1 MRRLLYLLSA
11 AGFALFFAGLYAS
24 RRSEPQSGGRPVYSG
39 QIFDINHATADELR
53 SIDGL
58 AEYVDRILDE
68 RPFNSKIDL
77 LERMV
82 IPDLVYNDIKH
93 RITVRHA
100 A

>member
-1 MRRLLYLLSA
+1 MPRFLYLLSA
-11 AGFALFFAGLYAS
+11 AGFALFLSGLYSS
-24 RRSEPQSGGRPVYSG
+24 RRTEPRRRARPVYSG
-39 QIFDINHATADELR
+39 QIFDINHATPDELR

-58 AEYVDRILDE
+58 ADYVDRILDE
-68 RPFNSKIDL
+68 RPFTSKIDL

-82 IPDLVYNDIKH
+82 IPELVYNEIKH

>member
-1 MRRLLYLLSA
+1 MRLLYVLSA
-11 AGFALFFAGLYAS
+11 IGYALFCSGLYAS
-24 RRSEPQSGGRPVYSG
+24 RQAQPQRRMRRVYSG
-39 QIFDINHATADELR
+39 QVFDINHASPEELR
-53 SIDGL
+53 TIDGL
-58 AEYVDRILDE
+58 ADYVDRILDE

-82 IPDLVYNDIKH
+82 VPDLIYNQIKH